1 VTSSPPPTDT
11 ALLRSLLLSVL
22 AMAGA
27 NLAVFPLMAEIQQEN
42 GLSTAALG
50 PIAGAAFLT
59 AVLAQLLLA
68 PYADRG
74 RERHLL
80 VGGLVATAL
89 SLAAMAVARSTAGLV
104 AARALEGLAFGA
116 FMPTARALVSRGA
129 GLRIGERLGQLSAA
143 ELAGVA
149 VGPLVSAWLSS
160 VTSADTSLLVFAA
173 LALCALPLVV
183 NLPIPMVRPVS
194 APEPATAS
202 PGAAASDETSGAT
215 PPASRTP
222 VLALDLLHS
231 RAVVSAVLLSTALTV
246 PIGAYDTLWS
256 RFMTDLGASTV
267 LIGLSLTVFALPYVV
282 LAGHAG
288 KVADRL
294 GTLPAALGGMAVT
307 TAMMVSYGFVGNPWI
322 VTGLGLVESTGQ
334 AFASPASQAAMAHAT
349 GPERAGAGQGLAA
362 AVGTFA
368 AGLTAM
374 AAAPVYQAGGPS
386 LLFCSTAAF
395 VALLLVAAAWRGKGT
410 VLTAPPAHG

>member
-1 VTSSPPPTDT
+1 MTASPPSADDT
-11 ALLRSLLLSVL
+11 LLRSLLLAVL

-68 PYADRG
+68 PFADRG
-74 RERHLL
+74 HERHLL
-80 VGGLVATAL
+80 VGGLVATAM
-89 SLAAMAVARSTAGLV
+89 SLAAMAAASSTAGLV

-160 VTSADTSLLVFAA
+160 VTSADASLLGFAA
-173 LALCALPLVV
+173 LALCALPLVAR
-183 NLPIPMVRPVS
+183 LPIPTVTPV
-194 APEPATAS
+194 TV
-202 PGAAASDETSGAT
+202 DETA
-215 PPASRTP
+215 PRSRTP
-222 VLALDLLHS
+222 VLALDLLRS
-231 RAVVSAVLLSTALTV
+231 RAVVAAVLLSTALTV

-256 RFMTDLGASTV
+256 RFMTDIGASTV

-307 TAMMVSYGFVGNPWI
+307 TAMMISYGFVGNPWI

-395 VALLLVAAAWRGKGT
+395 VAVLLVTAAWRGRGT
-410 VLTAPPAHG
+410 VLTAPPAPG